1 MQLANRV
8 LQLKPSATLA
18 VNALAQELRAS
29 GREVISL
36 SVGEPDFDTPRHIR
50 DAAIAA
56 VNGGFTKYTAVPG
69 MLELRKAA
77 SDYFNL
83 FGAGSLPEHVLISN
97 GGKQSLYNLFQ
108 SIINP
113 GDEVIIPAPY
123 WVSYPPM
130 VELAGGLAVIA
141 HSGVEKGFKVTPA
154 DLERL
159 RTPKTKA
166 CVINSPSNPTGA
178 VYSQE
183 ELDAIA
189 EWAVEN
195 KLLLISD
202 EIYDQLV
209 YYPAMHASACAWWRK
224 HPDNFVVVNGVAKTF
239 AMTGWRVGYMLAQH
253 EIIKACNKLQGQST
267 SNVCSIAQ
275 AAALAA
281 LTGSLSCLPPMR
293 DTFLRRRNLVM
304 EAIRRWPGV
313 TCPVPDGAFYVF
325 PDMRNLFK
333 SSMPNS
339 TAMCK
344 ALLDK
349 AGVALV
355 PGEAFGDDNCLR
367 ISYASDEATLQ
378 KALERIEGA
387 LFHNKQYK

>member
-1 MQLANRV
+1 MQIANRV

-18 VNALAQELRAS
+18 VNTLAQELRAT

-56 VNGGFTKYTAVPG
+56 VNAGFTKYTAVPG
-69 MLELRKAA
+69 IPELRKAA

-83 FGAGSLPEHVLISN
+83 AGAGSLPEHVLISN

-108 SIINP
+108 CVLNP

-130 VELAGGLAVIA
+130 VELAGGIAVIA
-141 HSGVEKGFKVTPA
+141 HSGVEKGFKITPG

-178 VYSQE
+178 IYSQA

-189 EWAVEN
+189 AWAVEN
-195 KLLLISD
+195 KILIISD
-202 EIYDQLV
+202 EIYDRLV
-209 YYPAMHASACAWWRK
+209 YHPSTHASACPWWHK
-224 HPDNFVVVNGVAKTF
+224 HPENFVIVNGVAKTF
-239 AMTGWRVGYMLAQH
+239 AMTGWRVGYLLAH
-253 EIIKACNKLQGQST
+253 PEIIKACNKLQGQST
-267 SNVCSIAQ
+267 SNICSIAQ

-281 LTGSLSCLPPMR
+281 LTGSLDCLPPMR
-293 DTFLRRRNLVM
+293 DTFMRRRDLVM
-304 EAIRRWPGV
+304 EAIGRWPGV
-313 TCPVPDGAFYVF
+313 TCATPGGAFYVF
-325 PDMRNLFK
+325 PDVRELFT

-339 TAMCK
+339 TALCK
-344 ALLDK
+344 TLLDK

-355 PGEAFGDDNCLR
+355 PGEAFGDDNCIR
-367 ISYASDEATLQ
+367 ISYATDDATLQ
-378 KALERIEGA
+378 KALEKIESA
-387 LFHNKQYK
+387 LW